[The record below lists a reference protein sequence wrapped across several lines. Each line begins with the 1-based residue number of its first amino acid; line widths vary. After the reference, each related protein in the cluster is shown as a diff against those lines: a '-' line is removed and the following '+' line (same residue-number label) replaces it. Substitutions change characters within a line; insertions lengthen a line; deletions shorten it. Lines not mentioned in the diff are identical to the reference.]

1 LLQEGADDRDRA
13 ASLGVDAI
21 PRRSTA
27 PLGHPSGY
35 MSQPIRDVDT
45 IDIVGV
51 RNDAGID
58 LVVVCSGPLDDSSE
72 TLMSLRE
79 KVRGYIK
86 EACSEDIWNAYPSAV
101 AVQLESISRASIVFQ
116 RQR

>member
-1 LLQEGADDRDRA
+1 
-13 ASLGVDAI
+13 
-21 PRRSTA
+21 
-27 PLGHPSGY
+27 
-35 MSQPIRDVDT
+35 MSQPIQDVDT

-72 TLMSLRE
+72 TLMALRE

-101 AVQLESISRASIVFQ
+101 VGPIGIYISCEHGVSAAALKAIDLLISEAANKGVALHLVKSMA
-116 RQR
+116 